1 MMLRTDTG
9 RSAHVPRGPLAM
21 RVLFGI
27 VIALLLTLGIASTV
41 HAETATSGTASS
53 ESVSL
58 SSEHDER
65 DQSAV
70 SSAGTSDVAA
80 VVCIVGALL
89 GVLVFARIA
98 RARLRTR
105 MQAPSR
111 DSAHRA
117 SIPSIH
123 RPHLLRPDL
132 AQLQISRI

>member
-1 MMLRTDTG
+1 MLRTDTG

-27 VIALLLTLGIASTV
+27 IIALLLTLGIASTV
-41 HAETATSGTASS
+41 HAETATSATASP
-53 ESVSL
+53 ESFSL
-58 SSEHDER
+58 SSDHDER

-70 SSAGTSDVAA
+70 SSAGSSDVAA
-80 VVCIVGALL
+80 ALCIVGALL
-89 GVLVFARIA
+89 GVLVFAQLA
-98 RARLRTR
+98 RARLRTP

-132 AQLQISRI
+132 AQLQISRT